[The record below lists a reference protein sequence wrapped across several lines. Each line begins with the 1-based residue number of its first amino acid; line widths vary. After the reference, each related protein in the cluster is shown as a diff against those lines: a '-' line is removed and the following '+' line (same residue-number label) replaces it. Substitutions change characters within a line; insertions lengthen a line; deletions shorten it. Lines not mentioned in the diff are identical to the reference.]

1 MSDNHDNKIL
11 IKFEIHVPVGA
22 GSAPV
27 VINPPDAAAP
37 AAAAPAAAPADQTPP
52 VAAPPAPGPPAP
64 GPAPQIAIH
73 SAKRLIPT
81 VMNSLTS
88 VSLPSLVKVPGS
100 STTGEICVQAQQ
112 DSDPACGA
120 PLEVWVAVH
129 PPGADIPATPPTTTA
144 TQATPVPAGGSFF
157 NWKADPVPGAQCE
170 WPASGTG
177 VTHGARNELIIWR
190 RYSGEAH
197 WSIEVIIFRG
207 LCNNTATDC
216 TYFALPT
223 AQLAA
228 QRLDTIPAALEVA
241 ARGFGGALARLNQ
254 TFRLTHL
261 DSPAPGV
268 VQWASAGDGDKVAR
282 AVLTCR
288 TSGDV
293 CELLLEVDCKR
304 IIYRLPA
311 AGFQPLSANRLV
323 WSGLRDGL
331 DNSKFPTEVPVIPA
345 Q

>member
-11 IKFEIHVPVGA
+11 LKFEIHVPVGA
-22 GSAPV
+22 GQAPV
-27 VINPPDAAAP
+27 VINPPA
-37 AAAAPAAAPADQTPP
+37 
-52 VAAPPAPGPPAP
+52 AAPPAAPSAAAPPAQAA
-64 GPAPQIAIH
+64 APVAAH
-73 SAKRLIPT
+73 SANVVMMPT
-81 VMNSLTS
+81 IVSSLTS

-112 DSDPACGA
+112 DSDPACG
-120 PLEVWVAVH
+120 PPVEVWVAVH
-129 PPGADIPATPPTTTA
+129 PAGADIPAVPPTATA
-144 TQATPVPAGGSFF
+144 TQATAIGSSFS
-157 NWKADPVPGAQCE
+157 NWIANPVPGANCE

-190 RYSGEAH
+190 RYAGEPH

-207 LCNNTATDC
+207 ICNNAGTDC

-241 ARGFGGALARLNQ
+241 ARGFGGALVRLNQ

-288 TSGDV
+288 TSADV
-293 CELLLEVDCKR
+293 CELLLEVDGKR

-311 AGFQPLSANRLV
+311 AGFQPLSANRLQ
-323 WSGLRDGL
+323 WSGRRDGL
-331 DNSKFPTEVPVIPA
+331 DNSKFPTEVPVTPA